1 MGNYISGMR
10 VALRVVLVA
19 AAAIGCFG
27 AEVFSLDGE
36 GAAPAPAPAGGG
48 GSATFQPL
56 TDEIAR
62 AKAAEAALDTKI
74 DGSDAARKTDADGL
88 LGKITAAETMIAAET
103 TAKDK
108 LATDTAAAQKAME
121 DSLKKATDDAA
132 TKETASASALAGMKK
147 TIDAE
152 TINREDGD
160 SRVRREL
167 EAKIKQAAQDLA
179 TFETKVNQNRVGET
193 KELEARDGKMVSTV
207 KALRDQLSQETT
219 ASNTVITQQASEL
232 KALTAKVLQMETKV
246 AGLTSGQKPA
256 STPPA
261 L

>member
-10 VALRVVLVA
+10 VALLCVLVA
-19 AAAIGCFG
+19 AAGCFG

-36 GAAPAPAPAGGG
+36 GTAPAPAAAGGAG
-48 GSATFQPL
+48 GATFQPL

-62 AKAAEAALDTKI
+62 AKAAEAALSTKI

-121 DSLKKATDDAA
+121 ESLKKATDDAA

-152 TINREDGD
+152 TTNREDGD
-160 SRVRREL
+160 GRVRREL
-167 EAKIKQAAQDLA
+167 EAKIKQSAQNLAA
-179 TFETKVNQNRVGET
+179 FETKVNENRAGET
-193 KELEARDGKMVSTV
+193 KELELRDGKMVSTI
-207 KALRDQLSQETT
+207 KALGDKLSQETT
-219 ASNTVITQQASEL
+219 ASNTVIAQQASEL

-246 AGLTSGQKPA
+246 VGLTSGQNPA

>member
-10 VALRVVLVA
+10 VALRVGLVA

-36 GAAPAPAPAGGG
+36 GVAPAPAPAGGG

-88 LGKITAAETMIAAET
+88 LGKITAAET

-147 TIDAE
+147 TVDAE
-152 TINREDGD
+152 TTNRQDGD
-160 SRVRREL
+160 SRVRRE
-167 EAKIKQAAQDLA
+167 
-179 TFETKVNQNRVGET
+179 
-193 KELEARDGKMVSTV
+193 
-207 KALRDQLSQETT
+207 
-219 ASNTVITQQASEL
+219 
-232 KALTAKVLQMETKV
+232 
-246 AGLTSGQKPA
+246 
-256 STPPA
+256 
-261 L
+261 

>member
-36 GAAPAPAPAGGG
+36 GVAPEPAPAGGG

-74 DGSDAARKTDADGL
+74 DGSDAARKTDADRL

-132 TKETASASALAGMKK
+132 TP
-147 TIDAE
+147 
-152 TINREDGD
+152 NRQDGD

-167 EAKIKQAAQDLA
+167 EAKIKQSAQNLAA
-179 TFETKVNQNRVGET
+179 FETKVNENRAGET
-193 KELEARDGKMVSTV
+193 KSLESRDGKMVSTV
-207 KALRDQLSQETT
+207 KAL
-219 ASNTVITQQASEL
+219 
-232 KALTAKVLQMETKV
+232 
-246 AGLTSGQKPA
+246 
-256 STPPA
+256 
-261 L
+261 

>member
-88 LGKITAAETMIAAET
+88 LGRITAAETMIAAET

-147 TIDAE
+147 TVDAE
-152 TINREDGD
+152 TTNRQDGD

-167 EAKIKQAAQDLA
+167 E
-179 TFETKVNQNRVGET
+179 TKVNENRAGET
-193 KELEARDGKMVSTV
+193 KSLESRDGKMVSTV
-207 KALRDQLSQETT
+207 KALGDKLSQEAT

-246 AGLTSGQKPA
+246 AGLTAGKKPA

>member
-36 GAAPAPAPAGGG
+36 GVAPAPAPAGGG

-108 LATDTAAAQKAME
+108 LATDTAAA
-121 DSLKKATDDAA
+121 
-132 TKETASASALAGMKK
+132 SALAGMKK
-147 TIDAE
+147 TVDAE
-152 TINREDGD
+152 TTNRQDGD

-167 EAKIKQAAQDLA
+167 EAKIKQSAQNLAA
-179 TFETKVNQNRVGET
+179 FETKVNENRAGET
-193 KELEARDGKMVSTV
+193 KSLESRDGKMVSTV
-207 KALRDQLSQETT
+207 KALGDKLSQEAT

-246 AGLTSGQKPA
+246 AGLTAGKKPA

>member
-36 GAAPAPAPAGGG
+36 GVAPAPAPAGGG

-74 DGSDAARKTDADGL
+74 DGRDAAGL

-147 TIDAE
+147 TVDAE
-152 TINREDGD
+152 TTNRQDGD

-167 EAKIKQAAQDLA
+167 EAKIKQSAQNLAA
-179 TFETKVNQNRVGET
+179 FETKVNENRAGET
-193 KELEARDGKMVSTV
+193 KSLESRDGKMVSTV
-207 KALRDQLSQETT
+207 KALGDKLSQEAT

-246 AGLTSGQKPA
+246 AGLTAGKKPA